1 MTSTEKIL
9 AVMFESRYPGIEL
22 VGPLLKLETAG
33 YSFDF
38 VTPRG
43 ERSPV
48 LPPSTERSYV
58 DPPLGVCVTT
68 AEDAALVNAFEAT
81 SLMMSARAARDAMR
95 GSGNDC

>member
-1 MTSTEKIL
+1 MAPTQKIL
-9 AVMFESRYPGIEL
+9 AVMSEWGYWGIEL
-22 VGPLLKLETAG
+22 VGPLPKLEAAG

-43 ERSPV
+43 KRSPV
-48 LPPSTERSYV
+48 LPPSIDVSYV
-58 DPPLGVCVTT
+58 DPLLGVCVTT

-81 SLMMSARAARDAMR
+81 SLMMSTRAARDAMR